1 MRLIRAEILKLR
13 RRRGMVALSAVLTIG
28 AMAILFG
35 VLAAL
40 HLADPSR
47 SGAGGAGHFS
57 DAIGVLSM
65 TAAIVGVII
74 GSTAGGADIEAGV
87 FRDLAATGRSR
98 IELLLVRVPGA
109 WALLA
114 PLLLIAAALSAL
126 LATLLAGPGGAPDT
140 AQIVGGVAAVLAAG
154 AVTSTVCVGLAALTG
169 SRGIVIGIA
178 LAFQLGVS
186 PLLAQIN
193 ALGDARW
200 GIPQIAVGRLSDA
213 AGLTAEMGL
222 GLAIGVLVAWSA
234 VALAAGA
241 WRTTTQEI

>member
-13 RRRGMVALSAVLTIG
+13 RRRGMVAVSALLTIG
-28 AMAILFG
+28 AMVILFG

-47 SGAGGAGHFS
+47 SAAGSHGHFD
-57 DAIGVLSM
+57 DAVGVLSM
-65 TAAIVGVII
+65 TAAVVGVII
-74 GSTAGGADIEAGV
+74 GATAGGADIEAGV

-114 PLLLIAAALSAL
+114 PLLLAAVAIPA
-126 LATLLAGPGGAPDT
+126 AVTTPGAGALAGA
-140 AQIVGGVAAVLAAG
+140 VASVLAAG

-186 PLLAQIN
+186 PLLAQID
-193 ALGDARW
+193 ALGDARLA
-200 GIPQIAVGRLSDA
+200 IPQIAVSRLSDA
-213 AGLTAEMGL
+213 AGLTAQMGL

-241 WRTTTQEI
+241 WRTQTQEI